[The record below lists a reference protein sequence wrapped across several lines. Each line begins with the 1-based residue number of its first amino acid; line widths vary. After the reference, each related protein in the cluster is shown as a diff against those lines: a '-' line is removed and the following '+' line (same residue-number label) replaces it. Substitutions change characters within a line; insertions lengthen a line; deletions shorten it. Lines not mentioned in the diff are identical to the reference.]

1 MVDDNRHMRALLG
14 EVLRSLGAQVDFAT
28 KGAEA
33 LERLSKT
40 LFDIVLADLSMTPVD
55 GVELIRGIRALPN
68 SPNAMLPIIMLT
80 SQATPSHIA
89 AARDAGVT
97 EILSKPLVV
106 RQLLERLHAV
116 VHHPRVFIRTDSY
129 FGPDRRRRTA
139 AGYAG
144 PRRRLEDGVLE

>member
-1 MVDDNRHMRALLG
+1 
-14 EVLRSLGAQVDFAT
+14 
-28 KGAEA
+28 
-33 LERLSKT
+33 
-40 LFDIVLADLSMTPVD
+40 
-55 GVELIRGIRALPN
+55 
-68 SPNAMLPIIMLT
+68 MLT